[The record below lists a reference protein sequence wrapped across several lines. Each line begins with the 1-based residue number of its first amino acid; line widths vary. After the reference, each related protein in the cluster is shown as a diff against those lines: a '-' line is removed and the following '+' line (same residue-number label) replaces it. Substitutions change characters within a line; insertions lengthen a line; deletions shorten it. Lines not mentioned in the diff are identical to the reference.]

1 MRNRI
6 HVVVAAVL
14 FIAGIVCFAE
24 SQVLAGNV
32 LVVAAGLAYAADLAV
47 RVSHHRTAVALS
59 SDDDRTSQYLAVLR
73 RVPGSSGCRPIIL
86 A

>member
-1 MRNRI
+1 MPDGAGNNAPIHPFTRTGTLMRNRI

-32 LVVAAGLAYAADLAV
+32 LVVAAGLAYAAGIAV
-47 RVSHHRTAVALS
+47 RVSHQRTAVALS
-59 SDDDRTSQYLAVLR
+59 SDDDRTSL
-73 RVPGSSGCRPIIL
+73 
-86 A
+86 